1 MKHGPTCQKK
11 ERLSHLFPQ
20 AGGLLT
26 DLPLSPSKVTQSPR
40 FQDSGGKASFTT
52 SILHAHCP
60 WPVQDQPSNLWQISR
75 DIADSVMGS
84 REQKRESML
93 RAFPTQTPFEKQ
105 TCPKWRNLRLWN
117 LLISDRARSDIPS
130 IVCVKCM
137 KSWVQAHLAPTV

>member
-1 MKHGPTCQKK
+1 MKHGPICQKK
-11 ERLSHLFPQ
+11 KGSVTSFHRR
-20 AGGLLT
+20 GGLLT
-26 DLPLSPSKVTQSPR
+26 DLPLSLSKVTQSPR

-75 DIADSVMGS
+75 DIVDSVMG
-84 REQKRESML
+84 EQKRESML

-117 LLISDRARSDIPS
+117 LLISDCAGSDMPS